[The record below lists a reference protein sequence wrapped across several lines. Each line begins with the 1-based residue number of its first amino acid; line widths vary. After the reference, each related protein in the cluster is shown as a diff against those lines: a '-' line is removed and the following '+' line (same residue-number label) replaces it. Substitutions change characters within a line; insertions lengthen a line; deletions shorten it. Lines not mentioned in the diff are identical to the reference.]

1 MSKLFYK
8 CLFIAQY
15 IDKQENCNKEKIGCL
30 HAKSIIKNEENR
42 KNENILKHEISNT
55 LYKLKILLE
64 NLVPIRL

>member
-8 CLFIAQY
+8 FFFIAQY

-30 HAKSIIKNEENR
+30 HTKSIIKNEENR
-42 KNENILKHEISNT
+42 KSENFLKHEISNT
-55 LYKLKILLE
+55 YKLKILLE